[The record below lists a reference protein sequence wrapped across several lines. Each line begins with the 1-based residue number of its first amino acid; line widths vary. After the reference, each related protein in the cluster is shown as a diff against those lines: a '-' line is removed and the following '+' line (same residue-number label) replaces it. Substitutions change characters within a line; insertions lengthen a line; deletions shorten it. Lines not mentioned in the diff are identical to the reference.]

1 MTSTLTKNTAG
12 FDYIPV
18 GGVKQPAKVSLV
30 RLALN
35 VITDWVPGVP
45 NSLSRGF
52 AELLSR
58 ILKAETTPQ
67 SAADTW
73 IVQSQVNGFEKQWK
87 NATSW
92 MLGVAFCRWVI
103 EQEGYAWWTPV
114 SAFTPAKNKT
124 PVARHKWLNREFSV
138 NHCYVQPPPIPTSN
152 LLPDYMLARQTSGTP
167 RYEISFAES
176 KGGDHTGSGWASGS
190 GAWRNQ
196 CLNAELYRRRKSAAD
211 VHIPAKQ
218 RLVVATKV
226 NTKGTLSY
234 TRRIQVHAWN
244 SKNLETIE
252 AEDAFREVLAMH
264 YFGVCEQ
271 IGLSANAFLIA
282 SELRLTGIL
291 NRLYSLEDDRNNF
304 RRDILLE
311 RLRVDEAQ
319 VREEQARVVDEAES
333 EVEPRKLDALREAV
347 FINPSV
353 APYATDAGGV
363 RVGLS
368 ESALDAVRWLQGR
381 NDNFNPDSLSHM
393 QGVARESSVTE
404 AGTGVAYRNDGVVG
418 ILSRAVDGRRPQTL
432 DY

>member
-1 MTSTLTKNTAG
+1 MTSTLTKHTAE

-18 GGVKQPAKVSLV
+18 SGVNQTPSVSLV

-52 AELLSR
+52 ADLLSR
-58 ILKAETTPQ
+58 ILKAEIPPQ
-67 SAADTW
+67 SATDIW
-73 IVQSQVNGFEKQWK
+73 VVQSQVHGFEKQWK
-87 NATSW
+87 NASSW

-114 SAFTPAKNKT
+114 SAFTLAKNKT

-138 NHCYVQPPPIPTSN
+138 NHCYVQQPPIPTSN
-152 LLPDYMLARQTSGTP
+152 LLPDYMLARHTSGTP

-196 CLNAELYRRRKSAAD
+196 CLNAELYRRRKSSPD

-226 NTKGTLSY
+226 NTKGKRPH

-252 AEDAFREVLAMH
+252 TEDAFREVLAMH

-282 SELRLTGIL
+282 SELRLTGIR
-291 NRLYSLEDDRNNF
+291 NQLYSLEDDRNNL

-311 RLRVDEAQ
+311 RLRVAEAQ
-319 VREEQARVVDEAES
+319 VREEQARVADEAES
-333 EVEPRKLDALREAV
+333 ELEPSRVDAVREAV
-347 FINPSV
+347 FINPNV

-368 ESALDAVRWLQGR
+368 ASALDTVRWLQGR
-381 NDNFNPDSLSHM
+381 NDNFNPDSLFHM
-393 QGVARESSVTE
+393 EGEARESSVAE
-404 AGTGVAYRNDGVVG
+404 ANTGVAYRNDGVVG
-418 ILSRAVDGRRPQTL
+418 ILSRAVDRR
-432 DY
+432 

>member
-1 MTSTLTKNTAG
+1 MPSTLTKNTAS

-18 GGVKQPAKVSLV
+18 GGVKRTAKVSLV
-30 RLALN
+30 RLATN

-58 ILKAETTPQ
+58 ILKAEATTH
-67 SAADTW
+67 SVADTW
-73 IVQSQVNGFEKQWK
+73 IVQSQVHGFEKQWK

-138 NHCYVQPPPIPTSN
+138 NHCYVQPPSVPTSN
-152 LLPDYMLARQTSGTP
+152 LLPDYMLARQTGGTP

-176 KGGDHTGSGWASGS
+176 KGGDHNVAGPSWASGS
-190 GAWRNQ
+190 GTWRNQ
-196 CLNAELYRRRKSAAD
+196 CLNAELYRRRKSPPD
-211 VHIPAKQ
+211 VHVPAKQ
-218 RLVVATKV
+218 RLVVATRV
-226 NTKGTLSY
+226 NSKGKRSY
-234 TRRIQVHAWN
+234 TRRIQVRAWN

-252 AEDAFREVLAMH
+252 AKDAFREVLAMH

-271 IGLSANAFLIA
+271 IGLSANAFLIV

-291 NRLYSLEDDRNNF
+291 DQLHSLEDDRNNS
-304 RRDILLE
+304 RRDSLLGE
-311 RLRVDEAQ
+311 LRVKAAEVQKEQ
-319 VREEQARVVDEAES
+319 VGAADDAES
-333 EVEPRKLDALREAV
+333 ELEPRRMDAVREAV
-347 FINPSV
+347 FINPDV
-353 APYATDAGGV
+353 APYATDAGEV

-368 ESALDAVRWLQGR
+368 ASALDAVRWLQGR
-381 NDNFNPDSLSHM
+381 NDNFNPDSLYHM
-393 QGVARESSVTE
+393 ADEARESSEVE
-404 AGTGVAYRNDGVVG
+404 ARTGVAYRNDGVVG
-418 ILSRAVDGRRPQTL
+418 ILSRAVNGL
-432 DY
+432 

>member
-1 MTSTLTKNTAG
+1 MTSTLTKNTAD

-18 GGVKQPAKVSLV
+18 GGVKQRANVSLV
-30 RLALN
+30 RLATN

-52 AELLSR
+52 ADLLSR
-58 ILKAETTPQ
+58 ILKAEMTPQ

-73 IVQSQVNGFEKQWK
+73 IVQSQVYGFEKQWK

-103 EQEGYAWWTPV
+103 EREGYAWWTPV

-138 NHCYVQPPPIPTSN
+138 NHCYVQPPSPPTSN
-152 LLPDYMLARQTSGTP
+152 LLPDYMLARQTGGTP

-176 KGGDHTGSGWASGS
+176 KGGDHNVAGTGWASGS
-190 GAWRNQ
+190 GTWRNQ
-196 CLNAELYRRRKSAAD
+196 CLNAELYRRRKSPPD
-211 VHIPAKQ
+211 VHVPATQ
-218 RLVVATKV
+218 RLVVATRV
-226 NTKGTLSY
+226 NTKGKRAH
-234 TRRIQVHAWN
+234 TRRIQVRAWN

-271 IGLSANAFLIA
+271 IGFSANAFLIA
-282 SELRLTGIL
+282 SEFRLIGIRNQL
-291 NRLYSLEDDRNNF
+291 SSLEDDRNNL

-319 VREEQARVVDEAES
+319 VREEQARVADEAER
-333 EVEPRKLDALREAV
+333 ELEPRKLDAVREAV
-347 FINPSV
+347 FINPDV
-353 APYATDAGGV
+353 APYATDAGAV

-381 NDNFNPDSLSHM
+381 NDNFDSDSLYHM
-393 QGVARESSVTE
+393 AGEARESSVTE
-404 AGTGVAYRNDGVVG
+404 ARTGVAYRNDGVVG
-418 ILSRAVDGRRPQTL
+418 ILGRAADGR
-432 DY
+432 

>member
-1 MTSTLTKNTAG
+1 MTSTLTKNIAS

-18 GGVKQPAKVSLV
+18 GGAKQPAKVSLV
-30 RLALN
+30 RLATN

-52 AELLSR
+52 ADLLSR
-58 ILKAETTPQ
+58 ILKAEKTPQ

-73 IVQSQVNGFEKQWK
+73 VVQSQVHGFEKQWK

-92 MLGVAFCRWVI
+92 MLGVAFCRWVV
-103 EQEGYAWWTPV
+103 EKEGYAWWAPV

-124 PVARHKWLNREFSV
+124 PVARHKWLDRKFSV
-138 NHCYVQPPPIPTSN
+138 NDCYVQPPPVPTSN
-152 LLPDYMLARQTSGTP
+152 LLPDYILARQRGGTP

-176 KGGDHTGSGWASGS
+176 KGVEDNVTGSGWAS
-190 GAWRNQ
+190 ARDTWRDQ
-196 CLNAELYRRRKSAAD
+196 CLNAELYRRRKSPPD
-211 VHIPAKQ
+211 VNISAKQ
-218 RLVVATKV
+218 RLVIATRV
-226 NTKGTLSY
+226 NHKGKMAY
-234 TRRIQVHAWN
+234 TRRIQVRAWN

-271 IGLSANAFLIA
+271 IGFSANAFLIA
-282 SELRLTGIL
+282 SELRLIGIRDRL
-291 NRLYSLEDDRNNF
+291 NSLEDDRNNF

-319 VREEQARVVDEAES
+319 VREEQARVADEAES
-333 EVEPRKLDALREAV
+333 ELEPRRVDAVREEV
-347 FINPSV
+347 FVNPDV

-368 ESALDAVRWLQGR
+368 ASALDAVRWLQGR
-381 NDNFNPDSLSHM
+381 NDNFNPDSLYHM
-393 QGVARESSVTE
+393 EGEARESSVAE
-404 AGTGVAYRNDGVVG
+404 ASTGVAYRNDGVVG
-418 ILSRAVDGRRPQTL
+418 ILARAVNGRQP
-432 DY
+432 